1 MMASMNFGMSSPY
14 IEAFSIAKGAGAK
27 VFSVIDRVSPINS
40 WSKEGKCPQQMK
52 GNISFRDI
60 HFEYPTR
67 AGVKV
72 SSAHKPYVTYFIVSH
87 NN

>member
-1 MMASMNFGMSSPY
+1 MMASMNFGMSSPF

-40 WSKEGKCPQQMK
+40 WSTDGECPQHMK

-60 HFEYPTR
+60 HFVYPTR
-67 AGVKV
+67 SDVKV
-72 SSAHKPYVTYFIVSH
+72 SKHHI
-87 NN
+87 